1 MVDVRNEL
9 IGLVILN
16 DIRNIMF
23 RQELYH
29 KYRVEN
35 FMVTPKACII
45 TTDSMEAVMDKFDK
59 TGSWNLPV
67 VDEDNKYIGFV
78 SKSRILSTYR
88 QVMVDF
94 SAE

>member
-1 MVDVRNEL
+1 
-9 IGLVILN
+9 
-16 DIRNIMF
+16 
-23 RQELYH
+23 
-29 KYRVEN
+29 
-35 FMVTPKACII
+35 
-45 TTDSMEAVMDKFDK
+45 MDKFDK

>member
-1 MVDVRNEL
+1 MVA
-9 IGLVILN
+9 
-16 DIRNIMF
+16 
-23 RQELYH
+23 
-29 KYRVEN
+29 
-35 FMVTPKACII
+35 PKARII
-45 TTDSMEAVMDKFDK
+45 TTDSMEEVMDKFDK

>member
-1 MVDVRNEL
+1 MLGV
-9 IGLVILN
+9 VILN
-16 DIRNIMF
+16 DIRNIIF

-29 KYRVEN
+29 KYHVEN
-35 FMVTPKACII
+35 FMVAPKARII
-45 TTDSMEAVMDKFDK
+45 TTDSMEEVMDKFDK

>member
-1 MVDVRNEL
+1 MVA
-9 IGLVILN
+9 
-16 DIRNIMF
+16 
-23 RQELYH
+23 
-29 KYRVEN
+29 
-35 FMVTPKACII
+35 PKARII
-45 TTDSMEAVMDKFDK
+45 TTDSMEDVMDKFDK

-94 SAE
+94 QQNKQ